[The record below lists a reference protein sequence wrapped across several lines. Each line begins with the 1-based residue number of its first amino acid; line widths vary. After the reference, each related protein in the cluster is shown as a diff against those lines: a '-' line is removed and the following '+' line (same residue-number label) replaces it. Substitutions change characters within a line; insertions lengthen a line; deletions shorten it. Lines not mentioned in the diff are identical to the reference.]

1 MKRGVKEV
9 RVGTSNEAFGKT
21 PKHQPLPE
29 LAYQDPQFMESL
41 PARPLRILAEYLD
54 PLNRLRRAN
63 IGDTIVMF
71 GSARIQSR
79 EHAQARLKQT
89 QAAAR
94 GRRTPPGAQK
104 SPRLARCWKCRA
116 TTKTPASFP
125 IASLP
130 GL

>member
-1 MKRGVKEV
+1 MKR
-9 RVGTSNEAFGKT
+9 SGKRS
-21 PKHQPLPE
+21 KHQPLPE

-79 EHAQARLKQT
+79 DRALAHLKQT
-89 QAAAR
+89 QSAAR
-94 GRRTPPGAQK
+94 GRRTPAWRAK
-104 SPRLARCWKCRA
+104 ISAARCWKCRA
-116 TTKTPASFP
+116 ITKTPASFP

-130 GL
+130 GP